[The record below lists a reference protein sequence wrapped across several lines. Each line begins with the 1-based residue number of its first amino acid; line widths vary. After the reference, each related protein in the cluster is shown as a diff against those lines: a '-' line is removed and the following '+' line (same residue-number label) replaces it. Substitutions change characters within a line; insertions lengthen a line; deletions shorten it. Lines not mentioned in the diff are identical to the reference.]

1 MKSLW
6 IVFSGTDEV
15 PVATKFISN
24 KTDLYLLKL
33 NNDEWVEEFE
43 VKEKEDD
50 RDICR
55 PSNK

>member
-15 PVATKFISN
+15 PVATKLISN

-50 RDICR
+50 REICR

>member
-43 VKEKEDD
+43 VKEDD
-50 RDICR
+50 KKVCSFR
-55 PSNK
+55 PKQK